1 MKNNTLETLVGFAVL
16 IVTATFILFASN
28 ISSGNNTIT
37 SGILIS
43 AEFSNVDGINVG
55 SDVKVSGVKVGSVTK
70 VELDRETFV
79 SILTIK
85 LRDDIGIPDDSVF
98 KVSTS
103 GLIGAKFINVKI
115 GSSEDILKNGNRAEF
130 TESSM
135 DLEDLISRFLFNGE
149 DLDKQKQ

>member
-1 MKNNTLETLVGFAVL
+1 MKNNTLETLVGFVVL
-16 IVTATFILFASN
+16 IVTVTFILFASN
-28 ISSGNNTIT
+28 VSSGNNTIT